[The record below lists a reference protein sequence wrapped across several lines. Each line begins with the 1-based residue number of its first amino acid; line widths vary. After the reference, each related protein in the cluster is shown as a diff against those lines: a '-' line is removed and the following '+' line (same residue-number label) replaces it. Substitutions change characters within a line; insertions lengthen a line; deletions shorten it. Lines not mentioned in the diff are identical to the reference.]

1 MVEHTHRAARSVP
14 RKGGSQVTTH
24 SEAQSGAYFAE
35 PGIPDPLLLASLLG
49 GMDAA
54 LFAVDRD
61 GRVTHWNQ
69 EAERLLGWSRAE
81 AVGRPGLGGWAVRD
95 CDAADVH
102 GRLLAVA
109 LGPEPEP
116 ELEPGREPELELDTG
131 YEPRLTGDLPAE
143 LPGGCTAPDAP
154 DVTDAADAPGT
165 PAPATRQVQEFPLVT
180 KGGNRLLVR
189 AQTAAVQDREGRAAG
204 AYCAFSEVHAQL
216 DLERR
221 IALSD
226 ALLGDSSWAVLL
238 VDADLRTVAVNEPAT
253 RVLAVSPVDMLGE
266 PLAEFFGSGLEE
278 LESALEHTLAGNA
291 PVEPVELW
299 VTLHEDGSHE
309 DEHGDPR
316 GGLPGGRRRCWLS
329 GFLPLGSPLA
339 TDPSPLGVAW
349 VFQDVTRTRRQTQE
363 TARQRFRD
371 SQLSRA
377 GRAAA
382 ECEEPLEAAG
392 LYLDFA
398 LAGFAEHAL
407 LDVAG
412 PLPAT
417 AGGGQAGHPAD
428 GHGTTGGHGAGG
440 ALGARLVRA
449 IETPGP
455 VGAVAATAGLP
466 VRYRDG
472 HPALEALERGVPVR
486 ATGGV
491 PFPDPEQPQPGP
503 PWAVVH
509 KWPREAVHA
518 LCVALRSRGR
528 QLGVVTFLRGPGRR
542 GFDRTDAAYAEDV
555 ALRIAAAVDLAAP
568 AR

>member
-1 MVEHTHRAARSVP
+1 MIPGERDVTAVTMQLNGGAHTVP
-14 RKGGSQVTTH
+14 RTAQRGVQVTTH
-24 SEAQSGAYFAE
+24 SEAQSDAYYTGS
-35 PGIPDPLLLASLLG
+35 GISDPLLLASLLG

-61 GRVTHWNQ
+61 GRVTHWND
-69 EAERLLGWSRAE
+69 EAERLLGWTRAE
-81 AVGRPGLGGWAVRD
+81 AVGRPGLGGWVVRET
-95 CDAADVH
+95 DAADVH
-102 GRLLAVA
+102 ARLLAVA
-109 LGPEPEP
+109 F
-116 ELEPGREPELELDTG
+116 T
-131 YEPRLTGDLPAE
+131 PAA
-143 LPGGCTAPDAP
+143 APADE
-154 DVTDAADAPGT
+154 DGSAAGQDPPPAPG
-165 PAPATRQVQEFPLVT
+165 TRQVQEFPLLT
-180 KGGNRLLVR
+180 KDGNRLLVR
-189 AQTAAVQDREGRAAG
+189 AQTAAVRDREGRAAG

-226 ALLGDSSWAVLL
+226 GLLADSSWAVLL

-253 RVLAVSPVDMLGE
+253 RALAVSPVDMLGE

-291 PVEPVELW
+291 PADPVELW

-309 DEHGDPR
+309 DEHGDAR

-339 TDPSPLGVAW
+339 TEPSPLGVAW
-349 VFQDVTRTRRQTQE
+349 VFQDVTRSRRQAQE

-377 GRAAA
+377 ARAAA
-382 ECEEPLEAAG
+382 ECEEPLDAAG

-407 LDVAG
+407 LDVLEPVPG
-412 PLPAT
+412 RP
-417 AGGGQAGHPAD
+417 AGGGQDGHPVPA
-428 GHGTTGGHGAGG
+428 GPLGAPG
-440 ALGARLVRA
+440 ALGARLVR
-449 IETPGP
+449 ITETPGP
-455 VGAVAATAGLP
+455 VGGAAATAGIP
-466 VRYRDG
+466 VCYRKG

-491 PFPDPEQPQPGP
+491 PFPYPAAAESSRSAASPSAGQGAPQPGP
-503 PWAVVH
+503 PWAVAH

-528 QLGVVTFLRGPGRR
+528 SLGVVTFLRGPGRR

-555 ALRIAAAVDLAAP
+555 ALRIAAAVDLATP
-568 AR
+568 AS